1 MTTLNYADTTLAVTG
16 CTDDYHL
23 LLAIS
28 TLNLILFG
36 PVIDAVMKKWPK
48 LSEGLTNGGLKYITQ
63 QKGTYSILS

>member
-48 LSEGLTNGGLKYITQ
+48 LSESMTNGGLKYIML
-63 QKGTYSILS
+63 QKGTHS